1 MFPTIPRGS
10 PPPAYAPLLLDT
22 PVQSQPSIY
31 PPPGPQSPSSPSISD
46 LEIQFIG
53 DTQKVLLLR
62 NMFTNFCWSVRL
74 YSIFTSASPQW
85 YPGNITSVFTSHAD
99 ARVWSPGFHHMP
111 VPGNQPKKKKKTC
124 KTSFSESAV
133 SRSKLSGIWQ
143 GNQGNHQEPYHWLV
157 TYIIKSI
164 AY

>member
-62 NMFTNFCWSVRL
+62 NMFTNFLLVR
-74 YSIFTSASPQW
+74 
-85 YPGNITSVFTSHAD
+85 
-99 ARVWSPGFHHMP
+99 
-111 VPGNQPKKKKKTC
+111 
-124 KTSFSESAV
+124 
-133 SRSKLSGIWQ
+133 
-143 GNQGNHQEPYHWLV
+143 
-157 TYIIKSI
+157 
-164 AY
+164 